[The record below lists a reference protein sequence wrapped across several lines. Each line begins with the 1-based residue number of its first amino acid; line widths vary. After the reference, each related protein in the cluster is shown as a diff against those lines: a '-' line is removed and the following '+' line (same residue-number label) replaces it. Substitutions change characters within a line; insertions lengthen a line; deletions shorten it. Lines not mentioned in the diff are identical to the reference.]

1 MARVDVQDGSMEDLG
16 GAVVSPDGTMIASW
30 MADDLVLWP
39 VDGPDGVRIPA
50 AVPGAVL
57 GPIAWAP
64 DGLAL
69 AYVQTAEMCPP
80 WGTST
85 IVLHR
90 LGEAASE
97 ILLESEAPSF
107 VQAEWAEADR
117 LRLFDA
123 DGEAWTYDLTN
134 DRLTGP
140 G

>member
-1 MARVDVQDGSMEDLG
+1 MGRVEVQDGAVGALG

-30 MADDLVLWP
+30 ISDDLVLWS

-50 AVPGAVL
+50 AVPGAVH
-57 GPIAWAP
+57 GPIAWGP

-90 LGEAASE
+90 LGAAGAV

-107 VQAEWAEADR
+107 VQAEWAQADS
-117 LRLFDA
+117 LRLFDE
-123 DGEAWTYDLTN
+123 DGEGGT
-134 DRLTGP
+134 DRLTN
-140 G
+140 